1 MDEVYQMKLEAA
13 ASAPDSAF
21 PELLFNPLKTDFG
34 DSYYRMDYESFG
46 QEAVLYDPRF
56 TRRNILRIKGTEKR
70 IDVYLENLAL
80 YEDYM
85 DYLKTKYG
93 SVDVAYDMDEAG
105 LLKDTLPRFR
115 HPPMLKKGKELKLL
129 KMGIVPSF
137 MARGI
142 DPSDVYANIKEALD
156 LHQEPVDE
164 SQPEPDIH
172 WAMNHKLSKEER
184 QVYEQNLARY
194 RRQHRVEQ
202 LLGGSKISGVT
213 SNMDFVANYYQN
225 YSRGLYDTSYTDNDR
240 LGNSLVANMIE
251 AENRE
256 YWHEGQKLAA
266 EEAASG
272 GRFSYDGYQIV
283 DRNKDRR
290 FKILKMMQE
299 QLGINIMDQ
308 MNGMGLGKKR
318 IQAVR
323 AGLESVGAYVGMTEK
338 EMKKLKKKQRK
349 LASQEDKIMRA
360 DDKLS
365 QILLNNKIFRQGGTV
380 RFEDME
386 RRSWSG
392 DDD

>member
-1 MDEVYQMKLEAA
+1 MDEVYRMKLEAA

-21 PELLFNPLKTDFG
+21 PELLFSPLKTDFG

-142 DPSDVYANIKEALD
+142 DPADVYANIKDALD

-386 RRSWSG
+386 RRGWSG